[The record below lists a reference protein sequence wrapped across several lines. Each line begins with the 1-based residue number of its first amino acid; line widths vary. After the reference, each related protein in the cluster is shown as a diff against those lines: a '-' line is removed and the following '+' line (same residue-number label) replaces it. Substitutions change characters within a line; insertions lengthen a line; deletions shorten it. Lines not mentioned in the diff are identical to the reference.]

1 MMAALRRQY
10 RRHSRDEVMNGNA
23 ALQRLVRR
31 QTTTPERGQSLVEFT
46 LMMSIIMILMLGML
60 DLGRAFFTFLAMQDA
75 AGEGASFAAVHPT
88 WRTSANQAD
97 PNNITYRVRNSAPT
111 GTLVDMNTAT
121 VTVTD
126 DGSLITVTMTADFQL
141 VTPFVGGIVGSQT
154 LPLTVRSVAVI
165 TSAGP

>member
-1 MMAALRRQY
+1 
-10 RRHSRDEVMNGNA
+10 MNTNA
-23 ALQRLVRR
+23 DSFVHTSAPAKVN
-31 QTTTPERGQSLVEFT
+31 ERGQSLVEFT
-46 LMMSIIMILMLGML
+46 LMVSIAMILMLGML

-75 AGEGASFAAVHPT
+75 AGEGASFVSVHPT

-97 PNNITYRVRNSAPT
+97 PNNVTYRVRNSAPT

-126 DGSLITVTMTADFQL
+126 DGDTNIGSLITVTLTADYQL
-141 VTPFVGGIVGSQT
+141 VTPFVGGIIGSQT

-165 TSAGP
+165 TSPGP

>member
-1 MMAALRRQY
+1 
-10 RRHSRDEVMNGNA
+10 MNTNA
-23 ALQRLVRR
+23 DSFVYASAPAKVN
-31 QTTTPERGQSLVEFT
+31 ERGQSLVEFT
-46 LMMSIIMILMLGML
+46 LMVSIAMILMLGML

-75 AGEGASFAAVHPT
+75 AGEGASFAAVHPI

-126 DGSLITVTMTADFQL
+126 DGDTNIGSLITVTMTADYQL
-141 VTPFVGGIVGSQT
+141 VTPFVGGIIGSQT
-154 LPLTVRSVAVI
+154 LPLTTRSVAII